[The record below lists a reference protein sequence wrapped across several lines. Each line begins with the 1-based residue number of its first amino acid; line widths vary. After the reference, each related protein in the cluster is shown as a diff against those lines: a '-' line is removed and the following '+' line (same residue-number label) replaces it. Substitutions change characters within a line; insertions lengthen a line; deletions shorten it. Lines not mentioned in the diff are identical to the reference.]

1 MDTKEIRM
9 MAVVD
14 PTRVEQWALQKAIAI
29 AKSCGAPMIFAY
41 LCAHSNTKSSDPE
54 RLREVDIRRHQL
66 WLEEILTDFSDAGV
80 QIELIVD
87 WNADWRDAICVAAE
101 RAKIDVVIKRA
112 SGHPDSLANSDRRLI
127 RGLDGSAL
135 FLVKH
140 DPVAPVKNVLVAIDL
155 NATDV
160 SHLALNN
167 SIVALGQRI
176 RKNDSEVQL
185 HSVSAYENAN
195 QFSHPPDVAKILN
208 ITRAQAHVCRGSA
221 AEVIPDRADKIGA
234 DLVIIGNVGRRGLSG
249 VTIGNTAE
257 KILTDIKA
265 DVLILVQEMQRDRTA
280 A

>member
-1 MDTKEIRM
+1 M
-9 MAVVD
+9 MAVID
-14 PTRVEQWALQKAIAI
+14 PTGVEQWALRKAITI
-29 AKSCGAPMIFAY
+29 AKSRGALTIYAY
-41 LCAHSNTKSSDPE
+41 LCAHSTTKCGDPE

-66 WLEEILTDFSDAGV
+66 WLDEILSEFSDAGIT
-80 QIELIVD
+80 IEPIID
-87 WNADWRDAICVAAE
+87 WNADWRDAICIAAE

-112 SGHPDSLANSDRRLI
+112 SGNPDSLANSDRRLI

-140 DPVAPVKNVLVAIDL
+140 DPVAPVKNVLVAVDL
-155 NATDV
+155 NTTDS

-167 SIVALGQRI
+167 AIVLLGQRI
-176 RKNDSEVQL
+176 RENDSEIQL

-208 ITRAQAHVCRGSA
+208 ITRAQARVCRGSA
-221 AEVIPDRADKIGA
+221 AEVIPEQANKIGA

-265 DVLILVQEMQRDRTA
+265 DVLILVQEMRRDRTA
-280 A
+280 L